1 MAVKQSLS
9 LDYECL
15 TSEAVTQSYHK
26 EVSGNCT
33 GVTQAGGGAPNE
45 TPEIGLRSQLS
56 TQSRSLSQLMYF
68 ACKIGV
74 FFSLGGV
81 GLC

>member
-9 LDYECL
+9 LDYEYL
-15 TSEAVTQSYHK
+15 TSEAATQSYHK

-33 GVTQAGGGAPNE
+33 GVTQEGGGAPNA

-56 TQSRSLSQLMYF
+56 THSHGVSLSLRTLLV
-68 ACKIGV
+68 K
-74 FFSLGGV
+74 
-81 GLC
+81 